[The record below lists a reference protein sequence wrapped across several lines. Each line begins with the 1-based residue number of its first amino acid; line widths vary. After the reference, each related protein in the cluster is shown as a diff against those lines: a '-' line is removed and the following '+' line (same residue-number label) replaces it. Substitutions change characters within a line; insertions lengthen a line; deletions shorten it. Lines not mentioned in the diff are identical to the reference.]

1 MVSTEGKRQRIRKGT
16 AKPTF
21 TPPQPSPSPS
31 PPSPHV
37 ARCYCSA
44 FQPSARSPAPA
55 GGARW
60 HARTIFK
67 KGNIHSRVSCFV
79 GIVLYMLGLS
89 EFRLLC
95 LKNRHLG
102 FRYPS
107 IFYAR
112 DSLMR
117 TSCIWFK
124 KSCSICTLFV
134 EGILFYLVLSTQNSL
149 ITCIYST

>member
-67 KGNIHSRVSCFV
+67 KGNIHSRMSCFV

-117 TSCIWFK
+117 TCICVSRK
-124 KSCSICTLFV
+124 VARS
-134 EGILFYLVLSTQNSL
+134 VLCL
-149 ITCIYST
+149 LRGFFFIWY